1 MSIKVLIVDDSKLIQ
16 SILQEIFESDPR
28 FIVVGIAN
36 HPHEAR
42 SLIKET
48 NPDVMTLDVEMPKMN
63 GIAFLRNLMRLRPM
77 PVVMISTLTAKGST
91 ATVEA
96 LSLGAVDFIEKPNDF
111 EAHFDEYKNIV
122 IAKVVAASKVPKS
135 ALQHAQSLSAPSLS
149 SGNSPDKQIS
159 KTKKSSSQ
167 YRQLLAIGGSTGG
180 LEAVTNM
187 LNNVKFNGD
196 ESIVI
201 CLHLPAGFTASFA
214 SRLDALLPLKV
225 KEATDGEVI
234 NTGHIYIAKGGTHL
248 RIKHR
253 RPEYYLKFGDDPP
266 ISRHRPSVDALFESV
281 ANEFGGSAMAVLLTG
296 MGSDGA
302 TGIHKLYSIGAH
314 TYCQDEHTSV
324 VWGMPGSAVKMGAVD
339 EHNILPLTKLG
350 QKITEYFSVKR

>member
-16 SILQEIFESDPR
+16 SILQDIFESDPR
-28 FIVVGIAN
+28 FTVVGIAN

-42 SLIKET
+42 TLIKET

-122 IAKVVAASKVPKS
+122 IEKVLAASKVPKS
-135 ALQHAQSLSAPSLS
+135 ALFQAQSQLTSSIAPAIS
-149 SGNSPDKQIS
+149 NDKLTS
-159 KTKKSSSQ
+159 HNKKSSSQ
-167 YRQLLAIGGSTGG
+167 YRHLVAIGGSTGG
-180 LEAVTNM
+180 LEAVTTM
-187 LNNVKFNGD
+187 LSSVRFNGD

-214 SRLDALLPLKV
+214 NRLDAILPLKV

-248 RIKHR
+248 RIKQR

-281 ANEFGGSAMAVLLTG
+281 ADEFGSSAMAVLLTG

-302 TGIHKLYSIGAH
+302 NGIHTLHSIGAQ
-314 TYCQDEHTSV
+314 TYCQDEKTSV
-324 VWGMPGSAVKMGAVD
+324 VWGMPGSAVKIGAVD